1 MFVTDVYV
9 LKLENGNY
17 YVGKTDRGEK
27 RLKEHVKGRG
37 AEWTKMHKPEKIHAY
52 YRNAGDS
59 GEKKVFN
66 QMVKKYGAKKVRGA
80 HFTKRKASAA
90 ELRKMEESVG
100 LKKKTSRRTKSTRKA
115 PAKKKATTRKSTT
128 KRKASRKAPPKKR
141 ASATKKP
148 LNSAYKKDRFG
159 RIVPKNSS
167 DYAKERISS
176 SKTKKSTR
184 KAPAKKTTTRKSTT
198 KRKTTR
204 KAPAKKTTPRKS
216 TTKRKTST
224 RRASPKRSTTS
235 RSKSRSSNYRR
246 RY

>member
-1 MFVTDVYV
+1 MTDVYV

-37 AEWTKMHKPEKIHAY
+37 AEWTKMHKPKKIHAY
-52 YRNAGDS
+52 YQNAGDS

-100 LKKKTSRRTKSTRKA
+100 LKKKTGRRTKS
-115 PAKKKATTRKSTT
+115 
-128 KRKASRKAPPKKR
+128 
-141 ASATKKP
+141 
-148 LNSAYKKDRFG
+148 NQ
-159 RIVPKNSS
+159 
-167 DYAKERISS
+167 
-176 SKTKKSTR
+176 KT
-184 KAPAKKTTTRKSTT
+184 PAKKTTTRKT
-198 KRKTTR
+198 
-204 KAPAKKTTPRKS
+204 

-224 RRASPKRSTTS
+224 RRASPKRSTS
-235 RSKSRSSNYRR
+235 GRSKSRSSNYRR

>member
-37 AEWTKMHKPEKIHAY
+37 AEWTKMHKPKKIHAY
-52 YRNAGDS
+52 YPNAGDS
-59 GEKKVFN
+59 GEKEVFN
-66 QMVKKYGAKKVRGA
+66 QMVKKYGARKVRGA
-80 HFTKRKASAA
+80 HFTKRKASAS

-100 LKKKTSRRTKSTRKA
+100 LKKKTVRRTKSTRKA
-115 PAKKKATTRKSTT
+115 PAKKKTTTRKSTT
-128 KRKASRKAPPKKR
+128 KRKTTRKAPAKKR
-141 ASATKKP
+141 SSTAKKP
-148 LNSAYKKDRFG
+148 LNSTYKKDRFG

-176 SKTKKSTR
+176 SKTKKYTR
-184 KAPAKKTTTRKSTT
+184 KAPAKKKTTTW
-198 KRKTTR
+198 
-204 KAPAKKTTPRKS
+204 KS

-224 RRASPKRSTTS
+224 RRASPKRSTSS
-235 RSKSRSSNYRR
+235 RTKSRSSNYRR

>member
-17 YVGKTDRGEK
+17 YIGKTDRGEK

-37 AEWTKMHKPEKIHAY
+37 AEWTKMHKPKKIHAY
-52 YRNAGDS
+52 YPNAGDS
-59 GEKKVFN
+59 GEKEVFN
-66 QMVKKYGAKKVRGA
+66 QMVKKYGARKVRGA
-80 HFTKRKASAA
+80 HFTKRKASAS

-100 LKKKTSRRTKSTRKA
+100 LKKKTVRRTKSTRKA
-115 PAKKKATTRKSTT
+115 PAKKKTTTRKSTT
-128 KRKASRKAPPKKR
+128 KRKTTRKAPAKKR
-141 ASATKKP
+141 SSTAKKP

-184 KAPAKKTTTRKSTT
+184 KAPAKKKTTT
-198 KRKTTR
+198 
-204 KAPAKKTTPRKS
+204 RKS

-224 RRASPKRSTTS
+224 RRASPKRSTSS

>member
-37 AEWTKMHKPEKIHAY
+37 AEWTKMHKPKKIHAY
-52 YRNAGDS
+52 YPNAGDS
-59 GEKKVFN
+59 GEKEVFN
-66 QMVKKYGAKKVRGA
+66 QMVKKYGARKVRGA
-80 HFTKRKASAA
+80 HFTKRKASAS

-100 LKKKTSRRTKSTRKA
+100 LKKKTVRRTKSTRKA
-115 PAKKKATTRKSTT
+115 PAKKK
-128 KRKASRKAPPKKR
+128 
-141 ASATKKP
+141 
-148 LNSAYKKDRFG
+148 
-159 RIVPKNSS
+159 
-167 DYAKERISS
+167 
-176 SKTKKSTR
+176 
-184 KAPAKKTTTRKSTT
+184 TTT
-198 KRKTTR
+198 
-204 KAPAKKTTPRKS
+204 RKS

-224 RRASPKRSTTS
+224 RRASPKRSTNS

>member
-1 MFVTDVYV
+1 MTDVYV
-9 LKLENGNY
+9 LKLQNGNY
-17 YVGKTDRGEK
+17 YVGKTDRGEE

-80 HFTKRKASAA
+80 HFTKRKVSAA

-100 LKKKTSRRTKSTRKA
+100 LKKKSSRRTKSTM
-115 PAKKKATTRKSTT
+115 
-128 KRKASRKAPPKKR
+128 
-141 ASATKKP
+141 
-148 LNSAYKKDRFG
+148 
-159 RIVPKNSS
+159 
-167 DYAKERISS
+167 
-176 SKTKKSTR
+176 
-184 KAPAKKTTTRKSTT
+184 KAPAKKTTT
-198 KRKTTR
+198 
-204 KAPAKKTTPRKS
+204 RKS

-235 RSKSRSSNYRR
+235 RSKSRSSNFRK